1 MKVTRKDL
9 EKSQVEL
16 LVELS
21 VADFAPYIEKGAQ
34 KLSEEVKIEGFR
46 PGKVPYDI
54 LKQKVGEMSILEQA
68 AHLAIHKTID
78 ATIDENIKDQE
89 VAGQPRVEVSKLAP
103 GNPMEYK
110 IIVAV
115 LPEIKIGKYKDLGIK
130 QEEAKVDE
138 KDIQKALNDVAES
151 RAKESITADPIKSG
165 DKAII
170 DLDMFLDKVPAEDG
184 QARDLTVLIGK
195 DYFVPGFDKSLIGA
209 KKGEEINFSLPFPA
223 DYHQKTF
230 ASKMVDFKV
239 KIKEVYN
246 REIPELSDDLAR
258 GFGLKKLEDL
268 KKFFADNM
276 AHRLEHQNEQKSEI
290 AMLDKILEKS
300 NFGDLPE
307 SLIQNEAELI
317 MAELE
322 QEIVKQGGKF
332 EDYLQSIGKERQ
344 QLMMELLPQAVKRVK
359 SALMLRE
366 VAKAEDLK
374 ISVEEIDKKI
384 EELKIQYKADA
395 NVAKMIKEPGYRGYL
410 GNILA
415 NQKVLKKL
423 REWNIG

>member
-16 LVELS
+16 TVELS
-21 VADFAPYIEKGAQ
+21 VEDFTPYIEKGAQ
-34 KLSEEVKIEGFR
+34 KLSQEVKIEGFR

-54 LKQKVGEMSILEQA
+54 LKQKVGEMHILEEA

-78 ATIDENIKDQE
+78 AAIDENVKDKE

-103 GNPMEYK
+103 GNPLEYK
-110 IIVAV
+110 VVLAV
-115 LPEIKIGKYKDLGIK
+115 LPEIKIGEYKNLGIK
-130 QEEAKVDE
+130 QEEVKVDE
-138 KDIQKALNDVAES
+138 KDIAKALNDVADS
-151 RAKESITADPIKSG
+151 RAKESISEEPIKDG

-170 DLDMFLDKVPAEDG
+170 DLDLFLDKVPAEDG
-184 QARDLTVLIGK
+184 QARDLTVMVGK
-195 DYFVPGFDKSLIGA
+195 DYFVPGFDKALIGA
-209 KKGEEINFSLPFPA
+209 KKDEEKNFSLPFPA
-223 DYHQKTF
+223 DYHQKNF
-230 ASKMVDFKV
+230 AGKMVDFKV

-246 REIPELSDDLAR
+246 REVPELSDDLAR
-258 GFGLKKLEDL
+258 GFGLKKLDDL
-268 KKFFADNM
+268 KKFFSDNM
-276 AHRLEHQNEQKSEI
+276 EARLKQQNEQKSEI

-317 MAELE
+317 MSELE
-322 QEIVKQGGKF
+322 QEIVKQGGRF
-332 EDYLQSIGKERQ
+332 EDYLQSVGKERQ

-366 VAKAEDLK
+366 VARTEDLK
-374 ISVEEIDKKI
+374 ITAEEIDRKI
-384 EELKIQYKADA
+384 EDLKIQYKGDA
-395 NVAKMIKEPGYRGYL
+395 NIEKMIKEAGYRGYL

-415 NQKVLKKL
+415 NQKVIKKL
-423 REWNIG
+423 REWNIN

>member
-21 VADFAPYIEKGAQ
+21 SADFAPYIEKGAQ
-34 KLSEEVKIEGFR
+34 KLSETVKIEGFR

-54 LKQKVGEMSILEQA
+54 LKQKVGEMSILEEA

-78 ATIDENIKDQE
+78 AAIDENIKDKE

-103 GNPMEYK
+103 NNPMEYK
-110 IIVAV
+110 VLVAV
-115 LPEIKIGKYKDLGIK
+115 LPEIKIGAYKNLGIK
-130 QEEAKVDE
+130 QEEAKVVD
-138 KDIQKALNDVAES
+138 KDVEKALQEVAES
-151 RAKESITADPIKSG
+151 RAKESISAEATQTG
-165 DKAII
+165 DKIII
-170 DLDMFLDKVPAEDG
+170 DLDLFLDKVPAEDG
-184 QARDLTVLIGK
+184 QARDLTVLVGK
-195 DYFVPGFDKSLIGA
+195 DYFVPGFDKALIGL
-209 KKGEEINFSLPFPA
+209 KKDEEKNFSLPFPA
-223 DYHQKTF
+223 DYHQKNL
-230 ASKMVDFKV
+230 AGKMVDFKV
-239 KIKEVYN
+239 KVKEVYH

-268 KKFFADNM
+268 RKFFVDNM
-276 AHRLEHQNEQKSEI
+276 TVRLKQQNEQKSEI

-317 MAELE
+317 MSELE
-322 QEIVKQGGKF
+322 QEITKQGGRF
-332 EDYLQSIGKERQ
+332 EDYLKSIGKERQ
-344 QLMMELLPQAVKRVK
+344 QLMTELLPNAVKRVK

-374 ISVEEIDKKI
+374 ITAEEIEKKI
-384 EELKIQYKADA
+384 EELRLQYKGDA
-395 NVAKMIKEPGYRGYL
+395 NIEKMIKEPGYRGYL
-410 GNILA
+410 SNILA
-415 NQKVLKKL
+415 NQKVIKKL
-423 REWNIG
+423 REWNIN

>member
-9 EKSQVEL
+9 DKSQVEL

-21 VADFAPYIEKGAQ
+21 VEDFAPYIEKGAQ
-34 KLSEEVKIEGFR
+34 KLSEDVKIEGFR

-78 ATIDENIKDQE
+78 KAIDENIKDKE
-89 VAGQPRVEVSKLAP
+89 TAGQPQVEVSKLAP
-103 GNPMEYK
+103 GNPLEYK

-115 LPEIKIGKYKDLGIK
+115 LPEIKIGSYKDLGIK
-130 QEEAKVDE
+130 QEEVKVDE

-151 RAKESITADPIKSG
+151 RAKESISEEPIKDG

-170 DLDMFLDKVPAEDG
+170 DLDLFLDKVPAEDG
-184 QARDLTVLIGK
+184 QARDLTVLLGK
-195 DYFVPGFDKSLIGA
+195 DYFVPGFDKALLGA
-209 KKGEEINFSLPFPA
+209 KKGEEKNFSLPFPA
-223 DYHQKTF
+223 DYHQKNF
-230 ASKMVDFKV
+230 AGKMVDFKV

-268 KKFFADNM
+268 KKFFSDNM
-276 AHRLEHQNEQKSEI
+276 AHRLKQQNEQKSEI

-300 NFGDLPE
+300 DFGDLPE
-307 SLIQNEAELI
+307 SLIQREAELI
-317 MAELE
+317 MSELE
-322 QEIVKQGGKF
+322 QEIAKQGGKF

-344 QLMMELLPQAVKRVK
+344 QLMMELLPNAVKRVK

-366 VAKAEDLK
+366 VAKVEKLV
-374 ISVEEIDKKI
+374 ITPEEIEQKI
-384 EELKIQYKADA
+384 EDLKIQYKGDA
-395 NVAKMIKEPGYRGYL
+395 NVERMIKDPGYRSYL
-410 GNILA
+410 SNILA
-415 NQKVLKKL
+415 NQKVIKKL
-423 REWNIG
+423 REWNIN

>member
-21 VADFAPYIEKGAQ
+21 VEDFAPYIEKGAV
-34 KLSEEVKIEGFR
+34 KLSENVKIEGFR

-54 LKQKVGEMSILEQA
+54 LKQKVGEMSILEEA

-78 ATIDENIKDQE
+78 VAIDENIKDKE
-89 VAGQPRVEVSKLAP
+89 IAGQPRVEVSKLAP
-103 GNPMEYK
+103 NNPMEYK
-110 IIVAV
+110 VLVAV
-115 LPEIKIGKYKDLGIK
+115 LPEIKIGAYKDLGIK
-130 QEEAKVDE
+130 QEAVKVEE
-138 KDIQKALNDVAES
+138 KDIEKALSEVAES
-151 RAKESITADPIKSG
+151 RAKESVSEEPIKNG

-170 DLDMFLDKVPAEDG
+170 DLDLFLDKVPAEDG
-184 QARDLTVLIGK
+184 QARDLTIMIGK
-195 DYFVPGFDKSLIGA
+195 DYFVPGFDKALLGV
-209 KKGEEINFSLPFPA
+209 KKGEEKDFSLPFPA
-223 DYHQKTF
+223 DYHQKNL
-230 ASKMVDFKV
+230 AGKMVDFKV
-239 KIKEVYN
+239 KVKEVYN

-258 GFGLKKLEDL
+258 GFGLKKLDDL
-268 KKFFADNM
+268 KKFFLDNM
-276 AHRLEHQNEQKSEI
+276 ANRLKQQNEQKSEI

-317 MAELE
+317 MSELE
-322 QEIVKQGGKF
+322 QEITKQGGRF
-332 EDYLQSIGKERQ
+332 EDYLKSIGKERQ
-344 QLMMELLPQAVKRVK
+344 QLMMELLPNAVKRVK

-374 ISVEEIDKKI
+374 ITVEEIDQKI
-384 EELKIQYKADA
+384 EDLKIQYKGDA
-395 NVAKMIKEPGYRGYL
+395 NVEKMIKEPGYRGYL

-415 NQKVLKKL
+415 NQKVIKKL
-423 REWNIG
+423 REWNIN